1 MGYNFDMKAIAIHI
15 TGVVQGVGFRPYVFN
30 LAHEYNLKGWVL
42 NGSDGVRIHVEGP
55 DTIVNSFPVLLEKNL
70 PIAAAVTDV
79 IVSGTTV
86 RNFDQFNIRES
97 TPTEGAR
104 TLISPDMAT
113 CPNCTRELF
122 DPNDRR
128 YRYPFINCT
137 DCGPRFTIIKDT
149 PYDRQL
155 TTMARFNMC
164 DECHAEYREPSDR
177 RFHAQP
183 DACFVCGPRLYYNI
197 SSRTPLFSNN
207 DPDFTTTT
215 RWEWLPGMQD
225 AAHYHRNANDEA
237 ARSNSIIIEAAEGL
251 HAEKI
256 LALKGLGGFQL
267 ACNARSEVAVRKLR
281 ERKHRFGKPLA
292 VMFANIEQAERYV
305 EISDKERE
313 ILEGSIRP
321 IVLLKRK
328 KDFEGIGLADSV
340 AYGMPEIGVML
351 PYTGLHHLLLDEFY
365 GPLVMTSGNI
375 SEEPIVTGNDEAL
388 EKLDSIA
395 DMFLLHDREIYS
407 RYDDSV
413 VRVTDGH
420 VQVVRRARG
429 YAPFPLTAPDPA
441 HFSESAPPTILA
453 VGPEQKNTFTLLDSE
468 YAFVSQ
474 HIGDLENTETL
485 DAFEQT
491 EALYERLF
499 RIHPEAIA
507 YDLHPEYLSTKWA
520 KVQEEVAT
528 RSLKM
533 VGVQHH
539 HAHIAATTAQ
549 FGFSDKVIGIAFD
562 GTGYGDGSDPKA
574 NIWGC
579 EVLISDWTDY
589 TRFAHL
595 LPLPLPGGRGAIKR
609 PARTAV
615 GMLAE
620 LDLLH
625 HQGSSMLR
633 SRLEDREEPTVL
645 AMVRHRLNT
654 PYTTSMGRLFDAV
667 SSLIGITDTA
677 IFEGSPAIMLEAAS
691 AEIDSRATP
700 TRYQFAL
707 REQTQISTLPTHE
720 ESTAQF
726 EQGFRP
732 IIIDPKPVIVAIL
745 DDLNASIAPEE
756 ISRRFHAA
764 VILLIG
770 DIATKAA
777 LATNIKTVALSGG
790 VMMNRIIVDGA
801 RSLLEAKGFTVLVG
815 EELPVNDGCVSFG
828 QSIVARE
835 RLLAPS

>member
-42 NGSDGVRIHVEGP
+42 NGSDGVHIHVEGP
-55 DTIVNSFPVLLEKNL
+55 DSIVNSFPVLLEKNL
-70 PIAAAVTDV
+70 PVAAAVKDV
-79 IVSGTTV
+79 IVSGADV
-86 RNFDQFNIRES
+86 QNFAEFEIHES
-97 TPTEGAR
+97 APIEGAR

-113 CPNCTRELF
+113 CSNCTHELF
-122 DPNDRR
+122 NADDRR

-149 PYDRQL
+149 PYDRPL
-155 TTMARFNMC
+155 TTMARFDMC
-164 DECHAEYREPSDR
+164 DECLAEYRDPSDR

-183 DACFVCGPRLYYNI
+183 DACFVCGPRLYYNT
-197 SSRTPLFSNN
+197 SSATPTFSHN

-215 RWEWLPGMQD
+215 SWEWLPGMKD
-225 AAHYHRNANDEA
+225 AVRYHRILADES

-267 ACNARSEVAVRKLR
+267 ACNARSEGAVRKLR
-281 ERKHRFGKPLA
+281 ERKHRYGKPLA

-313 ILEGSIRP
+313 LLEGSIRP

-328 KDFEGIGLADSV
+328 KNLEGLGLADSV
-340 AYGMPEIGVML
+340 ALGMPEIGVML
-351 PYTGLHHLLLDEFY
+351 PYTGLHHLLLDVFY

-375 SEEPIVTGNDEAL
+375 SEEPILTDNDEAL
-388 EKLDSIA
+388 EKLDLVA
-395 DMFLLHDREIYS
+395 DMFILHDREIYS

-420 VQVVRRARG
+420 IQIVRRARG
-429 YAPFPLTAPDPA
+429 YAPFPLTAPDPVQ
-441 HFSESAPPTILA
+441 FTESAPPTILA

-528 RSLKM
+528 RRIQL

-539 HAHIAATTAQ
+539 HAHIAAATAQ
-549 FGFSDKVIGIAFD
+549 YGFSGKVIGIAFD

-574 NIWGC
+574 NIWGG
-579 EVLISDWTDY
+579 EVLIADWAGY

-595 LPLPLPGGRGAIKR
+595 QPLPLPGGSGAIKR

-625 HQGSSMLR
+625 HQGASQLR
-633 SRLEDREEPTVL
+633 SRLDDREEATVL

-691 AEIDSRATP
+691 ADINSRATP
-700 TRYQFAL
+700 TRYQFGF
-707 REQTQISTLPTHE
+707 REKTPLTTLSTHA
-720 ESTAQF
+720 ESTDQF
-726 EQGFRP
+726 DKSFSP
-732 IIIDPKPVIVAIL
+732 IIIDPKPLITAIL
-745 DDLNASIAPEE
+745 DDINAGIDAAE

-764 VILLIG
+764 VILLVG

-790 VMMNRIIVDGA
+790 VMMNRIIIEGA
-801 RSLLEAKGFTVLVG
+801 RQLLETKGFTVMVG

-828 QSIVARE
+828 QAIVARE
-835 RLLAPS
+835 QLLTSS

>member
-42 NGSDGVRIHVEGP
+42 NGSDGVHIHVEGP

-70 PIAAAVTDV
+70 PVAAAVKDI
-79 IVSGTTV
+79 IVSGAEV
-86 RNFDQFNIRES
+86 SNFDQFLIRES

-113 CPNCTRELF
+113 CANCTNELF
-122 DPNDRR
+122 DPKDRR

-149 PYDRQL
+149 PYDRPL
-155 TTMARFNMC
+155 TTMSRFDMC
-164 DECHAEYREPSDR
+164 DECLAEYRDPSDR

-183 DACFVCGPRLYYNI
+183 DACFVCGPRLYYNT

-207 DPDFTTTT
+207 NPDFTTTT
-215 RWEWLPGMQD
+215 SWEWLPGMKD
-225 AAHYHRNANDEA
+225 SIRYHRNKDDEA

-267 ACNARSEVAVRKLR
+267 ACNARSETAVRKLR
-281 ERKHRFGKPLA
+281 DRKHRYGKPLA

-313 ILEGSIRP
+313 LLEGSIRP

-328 KDFEGIGLADSV
+328 KDIEGLGLADSV

-375 SEEPIVTGNDEAL
+375 SEEPILTDNDQTL
-388 EKLDSIA
+388 EKLDSVA
-395 DMFLLHDREIYS
+395 DMFVLHDREIYS

-413 VRVTDGH
+413 VRVTGDH
-420 VQVVRRARG
+420 VQMVRRARG
-429 YAPFPLTAPDPA
+429 YAPFPLTAPAPV
-441 HFSESAPPTILA
+441 HFTESAPPTILA
-453 VGPEQKNTFTLLDSE
+453 VGPEQKNTFTLLDTE

-491 EALYERLF
+491 EDLYERIF

-528 RSLKM
+528 RALKL

-549 FGFSDKVIGIAFD
+549 HGFSEKVIGIAFD

-579 EVLISDWTDY
+579 EVLIADWTEY

-595 LPLPLPGGRGAIKR
+595 LPLPLPGGGGAIKR
-609 PARTAV
+609 PARTAI
-615 GMLAE
+615 GMLIE

-625 HQGSSMLR
+625 HQGASKLR
-633 SRLEDREEPTVL
+633 ARLDDREEATIL

-667 SSLIGITDTA
+667 SSLIGITDAA

-691 AEIDSRATP
+691 ADINSRSTP

-707 REQTQISTLPTHE
+707 REKTPLSTLSTHGQ
-720 ESTAQF
+720 STAQF
-726 EQGFRP
+726 GKSFRP
-732 IIIDPKPVIVAIL
+732 IIIDPKQVIVAIL
-745 DDLNASIAPEE
+745 DDLNAGIDEAE
-756 ISRRFHAA
+756 ISRRFHSA

-790 VMMNRIIVDGA
+790 VMMNRIVIEGA
-801 RSLLEAKGFTVLVG
+801 RELLKTKGFTVLVG
-815 EELPVNDGCVSFG
+815 EDLPVNDGCVSFG